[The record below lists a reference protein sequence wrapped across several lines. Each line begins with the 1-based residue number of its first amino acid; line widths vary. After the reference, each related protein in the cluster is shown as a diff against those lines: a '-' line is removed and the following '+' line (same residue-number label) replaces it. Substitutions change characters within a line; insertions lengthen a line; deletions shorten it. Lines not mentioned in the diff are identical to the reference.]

1 MEAVG
6 AGCWGRI
13 CATLIAKL
21 LNYLLHSLKLHWVCF
36 SGKVLSMV
44 LKYAACKTR
53 SHDGKSVRWTD
64 RWVYLHFKSTL
75 LQILWKISLLY
86 FFFFP
91 GCASFTTTNSSF
103 LLLFAFHW
111 THVGR
116 PGGCHLTAPWFDP
129 DLPLLSV
136 WSVACSP
143 HIRLGVLWVLWF
155 PNDSQKHACR
165 RIGYAKLPIGLNE
178 WLCVPMEIPS
188 KVYSNL
194 MANVPGLDFGSTPWP
209 G

>member
-75 LQILWKISLLY
+75 LQILWKISLLF

-91 GCASFTTTNSSF
+91 RMCLFYHNKFLISVTVCISLNACWTAWWLPPHSS
-103 LLLFAFHW
+103 L
-111 THVGR
+111 VR
-116 PGGCHLTAPWFDP
+116 
-129 DLPLLSV
+129 S
-136 WSVACSP
+136 
-143 HIRLGVLWVLWF
+143 
-155 PNDSQKHACR
+155 
-165 RIGYAKLPIGLNE
+165 
-178 WLCVPMEIPS
+178 
-188 KVYSNL
+188 
-194 MANVPGLDFGSTPWP
+194 
-209 G
+209 